1 MLKKISIFGVLG
13 VLIWLGNPAVAFLLG
28 VGISVARAQPWF
40 SDTGRFGTYS
50 LQTAIVLLGLKLDAS
65 QMIKITYDY
74 SLMVACYVV
83 LTLTLGILLGR
94 FVNNSKKTGYLISAG
109 TSICG
114 GTAVAALSPVIGA
127 KAEETGI
134 ALTLIFLLNATA
146 LIALP
151 YIGSALEMTQEQFGV
166 WVALAV
172 HDTSSVVATSA
183 IYGEEAAKIAT
194 TVKLGRTL
202 WLIPLIMMFSVFQG
216 NSAGPVRIPFFV
228 IFFIVAAVF
237 SSTIALPEII
247 LETAS
252 VLTTTLL
259 VIALFCI
266 GSGISRQ
273 TLRNLKG
280 TAVLH
285 TIGLWMLVMPLTL
298 FMVLRLI

>member
-1 MLKKISIFGVLG
+1 MLKKIPIFGVLSAL
-13 VLIWLGNPAVAFLLG
+13 VWLGNPAVAFLVG
-28 VGISVARAQPWF
+28 VGISVVRAQPWF
-40 SDTGRFGTYS
+40 ANAGRFGTYS

-83 LTLTLGILLGR
+83 LTLSLGILLGR
-94 FVNNSKKTGYLISAG
+94 LVNNSKKTGYLISAG
-109 TSICG
+109 TAICG
-114 GTAVAALSPVIGA
+114 GTAVAALSPVIDA

-134 ALTLIFLLNATA
+134 ALTLIFLLNAAA
-146 LIALP
+146 LIAFP
-151 YIGSALEMTQEQFGV
+151 YIGSAFEMTQEQFGV

-202 WLIPLIMMFSVFQG
+202 WLIPLIMVFSVLQG
-216 NSAGPVRIPFFV
+216 NSAGPVRIPLFV
-228 IFFIVAAVF
+228 ILFTVAAVF

-252 VLTTTLL
+252 VLTNTLL

-280 TAVLH
+280 TAVFH
-285 TIGLWMLVMPLTL
+285 TIGLWLLVMPLTL
-298 FMVLRLI
+298 FIVLRLI